1 METMMINFR
10 ALLFFGLVSMSSCG
24 NTQNLSLEER
34 GIAFPGAEGFGK
46 FTTGG
51 RGGKV
56 YIVTNLNDDG
66 QGSLRE
72 AIRKKEPRIITF
84 AVSGTIALQSPLDI
98 NYGDLTI
105 AGQSAPGDGIC
116 LRNYPMKIKA
126 GNVIVRYMRFRLGD
140 EKAQQDDAI
149 SATRQENIIIDHC
162 SMSWATD
169 ECASFYGNKD
179 FTLQWCII
187 AESLNESVHAKGDHG
202 YGGIWGGQKATFHH
216 NLMAHH
222 NSRLPRFSGSK
233 TTPNS
238 PEELVDFSNN
248 VVYNWM
254 NNNSYG
260 GEKGRYNMVNNYYK
274 PGPATAKSK
283 RDRLVNPSQPY
294 GTFFLQGNYLHGNPT
309 VSVNN
314 KLGIVADHVDS
325 TYTTKSFNVMPIR
338 LQAADKAFEMV
349 LQQVGVSHKRDQAD
363 ARLIREVKEGIATNG
378 KNKNGVIDSPED
390 VGGWPVLQSLPAATD
405 TDQDGMP
412 DAWELKHKLNPKE
425 ANDNVLFS
433 LNKYYTNI
441 EMYLNGLVD

>member
-1 METMMINFR
+1 MIKSKV
-10 ALLFFGLVSMSSCG
+10 LLFFGLVLVSSCAS
-24 NTQNLSLEER
+24 TQNLSVDEV

-46 FTTGG
+46 YTTGG

-56 YIVTNLNDDG
+56 YIVTNLNDSG
-66 QGSLRE
+66 PGSLRE

-84 AVSGTIALQSPLDI
+84 AVSGTIALESVLDV

-169 ECASFYGNKD
+169 ECASFYGNKN

-216 NLMAHH
+216 NLLAHH
-222 NSRLPRFSGSK
+222 NSRLPRFSGST

-238 PEELVDFSNN
+238 PDELVDFSNN

-254 NNNSYG
+254 SNNSYG
-260 GEKGRYNMVNNYYK
+260 GEKGRYNMINNYYK

-283 RDRLVNPSQPY
+283 RDRLINPSQPY
-294 GTFFLQGNYLHGNPT
+294 GTFHLSGNYLDGNPT
-309 VSVNN
+309 ISANN
-314 KLGIVADHVDS
+314 KLGIIADHVDS
-325 TYTTKSFNVMPIR
+325 SYTAKAFDVMPIR
-338 LQAADKAFEMV
+338 MQKAEQAFEIV
-349 LQQVGVSHKRDQAD
+349 LQQVGASHKRDQAD
-363 ARLIREVKEGIATNG
+363 ARLIQEVREGKSPNG
-378 KNKNGVIDSPED
+378 KNKNGIIDSQQD
-390 VGGWPVLQSLPAATD
+390 LGGWPILKTETAAVD
-405 TDQDGMP
+405 SDQDGMP
-412 DAWELKHKLNPKE
+412 DAWELKHKLNPSD
-425 ANDNVLFS
+425 ASDNVLFS
-433 LNKYYTNI
+433 VNKQYTNI
-441 EMYLNGLVD
+441 EMYLNSLVK

>member
-1 METMMINFR
+1 MKISVSIITLA
-10 ALLFFGLVSMSSCG
+10 ALVLMSSCA
-24 NTQNLSLEER
+24 NTQSFTQEES

-46 FTTGG
+46 YTTGG

-56 YIVTNLNDDG
+56 YVVTNLNDSG
-66 QGSLRE
+66 PGSLRE

-84 AVSGTIALQSPLDI
+84 AVSGTIALESVLDV

-126 GNVIVRYMRFRLGD
+126 GNVIIRYMRFRLGD

-169 ECASFYGNKD
+169 ESASFYGNKN

-216 NLMAHH
+216 NLLAHH

-238 PEELVDFSNN
+238 PDELVDFSNN
-248 VVYNWM
+248 VVFNWM

-260 GEKGRYNMVNNYYK
+260 GEKGKYNMINNYYK
-274 PGPATAKSK
+274 PGPATVKSK
-283 RDRLVNPSQPY
+283 RDRIINPSQPY
-294 GTFFLQGNYLHGNPT
+294 GVFHVSGNYLEGNAEIT
-309 VSVNN
+309 ADN
-314 KLGIVADHVDS
+314 KKGIIADHIDS
-325 TYTTKSFNVMPIR
+325 CYTTQGFNVLPIR
-338 LQAADKAFEMV
+338 LQAADKAFDMV
-349 LQQVGVSHKRDQAD
+349 LQQAGASHKRDLAD
-363 ARLIREVKEGIATNG
+363 SRLVKEVKEGVSLNG
-378 KNKNGVIDSPED
+378 KNKNGIIDSQQD
-390 VGGWPVLQSLPAATD
+390 VGGWPVLQTQPAPTD
-405 TDQDGMP
+405 TDQDGIP
-412 DAWELKHKLNPKE
+412 DAWELQNKLNPKE
-425 ANDNVLFS
+425 ATDNVLFS
-433 LNKYYTNI
+433 LSKQYTNI
-441 EMYLNGLVD
+441 EMYLNSLVK